1 LPKPQLGTIVGAPD
15 AELIRRVLRR
25 DKTAARALMQRYN
38 RRLYR
43 VARGVVRDDGE
54 AEDVLQ
60 EAYLRAFSSLADFR
74 GQSSLSTWLTRIVL
88 NEAFQRLRRR
98 TDVPVSNMEKG
109 AIEPSG
115 AEVIPF
121 PASSQSSID
130 PERALAQR
138 QLCQLV
144 ESAIDKLPCEFRAI
158 LVARVIEGMSVE
170 ETAESFDLLPET
182 VKTRLHR
189 ARRMLKDALA
199 EHIGPRFGELYP
211 FAGKRCDRIT
221 AAVVGRLDFEKDG
234 NL

>member
-1 LPKPQLGTIVGAPD
+1 MPKPQRDLIDGTTDV
-15 AELIRRVLRR
+15 ELIGRVLRK
-25 DKTAARALMQRYN
+25 DESAARALMQRYN

-43 VARGVVRDDGE
+43 VARGIVRDDGE

-98 TDVPVSNMEKG
+98 SDIPVSNTERG
-109 AIEPSG
+109 ELSG

-121 PASSQSSID
+121 PASPQTPID
-130 PERALAQR
+130 PERAMAQR
-138 QLCQLV
+138 QLCELV
-144 ESAIDKLPCEFRAI
+144 EGAIDQLPCEFRAI

-170 ETAESFDLLPET
+170 ETAEAFDLLPET

-189 ARRMLKDALA
+189 ARRMLKEALA
-199 EHIGPRFGELYP
+199 EHIGPRFGELFP

-221 AAVVGRLDFEKDG
+221 AAVIARLDFRKGG